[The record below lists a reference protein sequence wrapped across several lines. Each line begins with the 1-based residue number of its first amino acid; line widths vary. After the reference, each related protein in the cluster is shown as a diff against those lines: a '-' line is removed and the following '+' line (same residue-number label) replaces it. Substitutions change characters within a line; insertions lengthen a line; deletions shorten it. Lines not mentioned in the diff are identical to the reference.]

1 MVVFFIFEWFF
12 LSWWAELLKFLIF
25 VREFFGFLVILVG
38 FIVRVIWEGEDF
50 FVILVKIWVGGD
62 VIWKRLIFFGGLV
75 NCVGEYSIK
84 LKVFFCFVDIGLFGV
99 RMGVDDLVLSMEN
112 FGMLDRSFKE
122 SREVFGEMVS
132 DVVGVLEFEIGM
144 RDF

>member
-1 MVVFFIFEWFF
+1 M
-12 LSWWAELLKFLIF
+12 
-25 VREFFGFLVILVG
+25 
-38 FIVRVIWEGEDF
+38 
-50 FVILVKIWVGGD
+50 
-62 VIWKRLIFFGGLV
+62 V

-112 FGMLDRSFKE
+112 FGMLDRSFEE